1 MSNSPINELFRMQP
15 IGDPRDAMIQEL
27 WKRLDDYRAEEKE
40 KLRRDVD
47 QAHAKIRFW
56 QRVFWKVF
64 VPLLLTVVAALAK
77 ELAGK

>member
-1 MSNSPINELFRMQP
+1 MQP

-47 QAHAKIRFW
+47 QAHAKIRFQ
-56 QRVFWKVF
+56 QRVFMRVV
-64 VPLLLTVVAALAK
+64 VPLVVALGTALIK
-77 ELAGK
+77 VLVGK